1 LEKRFPLALLLCFL
15 AVMLWARLFPPP
27 EVQGPD
33 GAGAPV
39 ETQPSEAPPS
49 SGAADPAEPASV
61 GESVDAPGA
70 NQVRTSAEA
79 PSAAPAAP
87 SSSQAPSVGAP
98 LAAEGEQ
105 QIEQRYGS
113 AGSIG
118 RFLARFSNRGGRL
131 VELKTGDYFTTSGL
145 SPAER
150 DDPRHWVTLLDSATD
165 VYGSTGSLLVDA
177 GLGARD
183 LFPAPLDGV
192 LWQAS
197 ELFDEAGAP
206 RGVEFRYG
214 PGNGYTLVKR
224 FEALPGGY
232 DFALTLRL
240 EAAAGL
246 QQPLAPKARQLV
258 LRPAG
263 VAAVE
268 YEDSFYQQP
277 NALALG
283 RGRNGEFDLETKPHG
298 SGTEVGNFD
307 VPAPVV
313 LAGVHVKYFAVLLRG
328 ADSISEQRTRTA
340 SFRRLTDLSE
350 PAGSPFREQ
359 VVTDVNLD
367 LELPAPGQA
376 SELAFRLYAGP
387 KDHRHFLAASPLHRR
402 VLDSDLSTFSGIGSF
417 LTDVLLLLER
427 GVKNYGVAIILLTLL
442 VRLALFPLN
451 RRAQTAMARY
461 QTKMKRLQP
470 ALDAIKKKHEDDP
483 QKLRQEQAVLM
494 QKEGAFPPLG
504 GCLPVFLQLP
514 IFFGLF
520 SALRTN
526 FELRQAPFVSWISDL
541 SRPDRLFELGDGL
554 PFGLTHFNLLP
565 VLMVILW
572 IWQQKAMPQ
581 PTDEQAKSMQR
592 IMLFMPP
599 VMGVFLYNYA
609 AGLSL
614 YMITQSLLGIL
625 EIKVIKKVWPVDE
638 RELPRDPNKGCAP
651 FAKRLAQMAEAQ
663 QAQAKA
669 LQQQR
674 GRGKGR

>member
-1 LEKRFPLALLLCFL
+1 MEKRFPLALLLCFL

-27 EVQGPD
+27 ELQGPGD
-33 GAGAPV
+33 PGGPQAPASDV
-39 ETQPSEAPPS
+39 EPPQS
-49 SGAADPAEPASV
+49 PAETPAT
-61 GESVDAPGA
+61 AAATP
-70 NQVRTSAEA
+70 
-79 PSAAPAAP
+79 APAAGQA
-87 SSSQAPSVGAP
+87 SGQAPEPAPEPAAAP
-98 LAAEGEQ
+98 LAAEAEQ
-105 QIEQRYGS
+105 LIEQRYGS
-113 AGSIG
+113 AGQVG
-118 RFLARFSNRGGRL
+118 RFFARFSNRGGRL
-131 VELKTGDYFTTSGL
+131 IELKTGDYFTSSKLG
-145 SPAER
+145 PAER
-150 DDPRHWVTLLDSATD
+150 DDPTHWVTLLDSAAD
-165 VYGSTGSLLVDA
+165 VHGPTGSLLVDA

-183 LFPAPLDGV
+183 LFPAPLDAV
-192 LWQAS
+192 LWQAR
-197 ELFDEAGAP
+197 ELLDDSGQA
-206 RGVEFRYG
+206 RGIEFRYG
-214 PGNGYTLVKR
+214 PGNGYTLIKR

-240 EAAAGL
+240 EAAADL
-246 QQPLAPKARQLV
+246 SAPLPAKARQLV

-283 RGRNGEFDLETKPHG
+283 RGRKGEFDLESKPHG
-298 SGTEVGNFD
+298 SGDELGNFD

-328 ADSISEQRTRTA
+328 ADSISEARTRTA
-340 SFRRLTDLSE
+340 SFRRLSDLSE

-387 KDHRHFLAASPLHRR
+387 KDHRHFLAASPLHRE

-427 GVKNYGVAIILLTLL
+427 GVKNFGVAIILLTLL

-541 SRPDRLFELGDGL
+541 SRPDRLFELGEGL

-625 EIKVIKKVWPVDE
+625 EIKVIKKLWPVDE
-638 RELPRDPNKGCAP
+638 REVPRDPNKGCAP
-651 FAKRLAQMAEAQ
+651 FAKRLAEMAEAQ
-663 QAQAKA
+663 QAQAKQ
-669 LQQQR
+669 LQQQKN
-674 GRGKGR
+674 RGKGR